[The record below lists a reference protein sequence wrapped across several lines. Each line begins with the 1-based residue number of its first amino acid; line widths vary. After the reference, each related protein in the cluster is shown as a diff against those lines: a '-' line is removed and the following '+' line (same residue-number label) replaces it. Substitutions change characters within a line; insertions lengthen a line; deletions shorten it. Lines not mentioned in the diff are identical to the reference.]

1 MNNAV
6 IKWIFV
12 PVTIILI
19 IITLI
24 GVSMLSSQE
33 NQLEKANAQISSL
46 EEQLATAA
54 EQIASLQSDI
64 DELSSL
70 ADDIAALEAAIQ
82 NLGGQTSPGTTL
94 GNIADVVST
103 VRAGV
108 VAINTATVYTYGWGS
123 FTYDYVV
130 ESAGS
135 GWIIDESGIVVTN
148 YHVIEDADSINVTLD
163 NGDIYE
169 VDLSTVYYDEAADVA
184 IFKIDA
190 DNLTALKIGNASTL
204 AVGEWVV
211 AMGNS
216 LDMGVSAKEGI
227 ISQLHVSI
235 TVGNQSLAELIETSA
250 AINSGNSGGVLVN
263 MKGEVI
269 GITNAKVSDVGVE
282 GMGYAININSAMAI
296 INELMAEM
304 AAA

>member
-12 PVTIILI
+12 PVTIILV

-33 NQLEKANAQISSL
+33 NQLEKANDLINSL
-46 EEQLATAA
+46 EEQLSTATA
-54 EQIASLQSDI
+54 QIASLQSDI
-64 DELSSL
+64 DDLSSL
-70 ADDIAALEAAIQ
+70 ADDIASLETAIQ
-82 NLGGQTSPGTTL
+82 NLGGQTSTGTTL
-94 GNIADVVST
+94 ANIADVVST

-108 VAINTATVYTYGWGS
+108 VAINTTSVYKYGWGS

-130 ESAGS
+130 EGAGS
-135 GWIIDESGIVVTN
+135 GWVIDESGIIVTN
-148 YHVIEDADSINVTLD
+148 YHVIEDADTIKVTLD
-163 NGDIYE
+163 NGNIYY

-216 LDMGVSAKEGI
+216 LDLGVSAKEGI

-235 TVGNQSLAELIETSA
+235 TVGNQSLDELIETSA

-282 GMGYAININSAMAI
+282 GMSYAININSAIVI
-296 INELMAEM
+296 INELMTEM
-304 AAA
+304 TAA

>member
-1 MNNAV
+1 MNNSG

-12 PVTIILI
+12 PITIILI

-24 GVSMLSSQE
+24 GVSMLSAQE
-33 NQLEKANAQISSL
+33 RQLEKAGSQISSL
-46 EEQLATAA
+46 EEQLSTAV

-64 DELSSL
+64 NGLSSL
-70 ADDIAALEAAIQ
+70 ANSVASLEASIQ
-82 NLGGQTSPGTTL
+82 NLGGQISTGVL
-94 GNIADVVST
+94 ANIADVVAE
-103 VRAGV
+103 VKAGV
-108 VAINTATVYTYGWGS
+108 VAINTTTIYTYGWGKL
-123 FTYDYVV
+123 TYDYVV
-130 ESAGS
+130 EGAGS
-135 GWIIDESGIVVTN
+135 GWIIDESGIIVTN
-148 YHVIEDADSINVTLD
+148 YHVIEDADTIKVTLD
-163 NGDIYE
+163 NGNVYE
-169 VDLSTVYYDEAADVA
+169 VDLSTVYYDEAADIA

-190 DNLTALKIGNASTL
+190 GNVTALKIGDASTL

-235 TVGNQSLAELIETSA
+235 TVGQQSLYELIETSA

-263 MKGEVI
+263 MSGEVI
-269 GITNAKVSDVGVE
+269 GITNAKVSAVGVE

-296 INELMAEM
+296 IDDLMAEM